1 MNLVLEWEEI
11 QQLLREA
18 LARRDVKLPMEAEMK
33 LRLNNKKGTCRL
45 VFRAEI
51 TKREGELLGMMG
63 KEEE

>member
-1 MNLVLEWEEI
+1 MDLVLEWEEI

-18 LARRDVKLPMEAEMK
+18 LARRDVELPREAEMK

-51 TKREGELLGMMG
+51 MRQVGE
-63 KEEE
+63 E